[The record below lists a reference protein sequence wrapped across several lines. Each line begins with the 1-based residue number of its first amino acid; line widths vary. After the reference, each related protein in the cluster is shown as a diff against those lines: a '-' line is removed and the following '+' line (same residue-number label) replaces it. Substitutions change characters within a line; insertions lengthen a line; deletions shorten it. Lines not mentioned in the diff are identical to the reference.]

1 MTEKMD
7 DNLQEKYENSL
18 FQILKYAKRLAILIL
33 IWQLGKK
40 HLVVQLF
47 ANKVVERFSLTSHTG
62 HPN

>member
-7 DNLQEKYENSL
+7 DNLQEKYENSF

-40 HLVVQLF
+40 TLGCAIVC
-47 ANKVVERFSLTSHTG
+47 K
-62 HPN
+62 